1 MNEIKQTTRIF
12 DIFKELWD
20 RYPFAL
26 MQERPFLRFFLIYF
40 PLSGRNIT
48 RDGGSLSFY
57 TQINQRFIQ
66 LSQLRP
72 PGNQSHLYVAL
83 DQGYIEQK
91 EFEII
96 YE

>member
-1 MNEIKQTTRIF
+1 
-12 DIFKELWD
+12 
-20 RYPFAL
+20 
-26 MQERPFLRFFLIYF
+26 MQERPFFRFFLIYF

-96 YE
+96 YEQANKTARIISGLITYLRTKQAK

>member
-1 MNEIKQTTRIF
+1 MAYCSYAGTSLF
-12 DIFKELWD
+12 HLFS
-20 RYPFAL
+20 P
-26 MQERPFLRFFLIYF
+26 RPGGSL
-40 PLSGRNIT
+40 T

-72 PGNQSHLYVAL
+72 PGNQSHLYVGL

-96 YE
+96 YEQANKTARIISGLITYLRTKPTK